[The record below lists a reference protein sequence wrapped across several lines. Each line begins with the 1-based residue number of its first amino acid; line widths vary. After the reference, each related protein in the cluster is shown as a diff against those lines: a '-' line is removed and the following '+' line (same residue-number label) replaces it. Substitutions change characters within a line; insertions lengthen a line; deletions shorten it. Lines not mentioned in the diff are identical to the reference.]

1 MDNYVIFHL
10 HTMLSNP
17 ITNIDS
23 VNNYKE
29 YVDRAKELNMKAI
42 AFSEHGNIFNWFYK
56 KKYTEENGLK
66 YIHAVE
72 AYVTNSFKK
81 KERDNYHVIL
91 IAKNYAGFKELNT
104 LVSKSFNRSNT
115 KTIDEIERFYYQ
127 PRISFDELINTS
139 DNIIITTACL
149 NGILNSNNKL
159 YKPFVDFLK
168 DKKHRCFLEIQ
179 HHNVKE
185 QKEYNLKLYEL
196 NKTIGVKLISGT
208 DTHSL
213 NDEYAEGRIVLQKA
227 KKTYFDNEEGW
238 DLNFKTYDELVQ
250 SYKNQNVLP
259 EKVYLEAIQNTN
271 LLADMVEEFE
281 IDKSYKYPEFSKTPR
296 EDIYKIIN
304 KEIND
309 RKINVTEEI
318 KQRIDYEIDT
328 YEHNKASNLLL
339 LEYDIKRWAR
349 ENNIAYG
356 DSRGSIS
363 GSYVAYLMKITNVD
377 SIKHNLS
384 FERFMNKERVSL
396 ADIDTDW
403 SYSQRDLVKRYLHE
417 NNKYYT
423 AEIITFNTIDDKGA
437 IRDVGRALEI
447 PLTKIDRITKTLE
460 ICEDKHRQ
468 QYPKLFKYVDLLKGT
483 VVSMGSHPAATICSP
498 ITLYDSIGTVT
509 LSNNDYPVS
518 CLNMKEIDDLNF
530 VKLDVLG
537 LKTIEIIA
545 KTCELAGIERLTSDN
560 VDDEDE
566 KVWQDILKSPLS
578 IFEFESSF
586 AHSYLRKVLS
596 SETIEKIRKKH
607 PNVKRIDL
615 MSIANGAIRP
625 AGDSYREALS
635 NGEFKNNGH
644 EALNDFLKNTNGFL
658 VYQEQVI
665 DFLHK
670 FCGFTMGEAD
680 IIRRGFAKKTGTE
693 RYIPKI
699 KNGFIK
705 TMQEKYNTPKEKAEE
720 IIESFLKVI
729 EDASSYLFSL
739 NHSLPYS
746 YIGYICGWLRY
757 YYPLEFLTVILN
769 VNEDNQDKTAKIL
782 DYIKDYTNIKVKPA
796 RFRYSKEKYMM
807 DKESNSIYKGISS
820 IKFCN
825 KTIAEELYN
834 LRNNQYGNFVE
845 LLYDIA
851 ENTSL
856 NMRQLDILIKLD
868 FFSEFGNA
876 RLLNG
881 IVEYFDMF
889 KQGKAKQISVDKTS
903 NNEVLNNIVKRHSR
917 LSPSGKTYMELNV
930 ISILEEIE
938 EWMKCN
944 DVADYTIVQ
953 KIKFHEEYLGYIG
966 ITTERKEDRK
976 KLIILSIR
984 PLISQYKD
992 GEAWAYAVETMSIG
1006 SGKKSKLTIWAKT
1019 FDRIPLN
1026 IYDVVYADKVD
1037 KNNKGYWYLLNYHK
1051 IKI

>member
-1 MDNYVIFHL
+1 M
-10 HTMLSNP
+10 
-17 ITNIDS
+17 
-23 VNNYKE
+23 
-29 YVDRAKELNMKAI
+29 
-42 AFSEHGNIFNWFYK
+42 
-56 KKYTEENGLK
+56 
-66 YIHAVE
+66 
-72 AYVTNSFKK
+72 
-81 KERDNYHVIL
+81 
-91 IAKNYAGFKELNT
+91 
-104 LVSKSFNRSNT
+104 
-115 KTIDEIERFYYQ
+115 
-127 PRISFDELINTS
+127 
-139 DNIIITTACL
+139 
-149 NGILNSNNKL
+149 
-159 YKPFVDFLK
+159 
-168 DKKHRCFLEIQ
+168 
-179 HHNVKE
+179 
-185 QKEYNLKLYEL
+185 
-196 NKTIGVKLISGT
+196 
-208 DTHSL
+208 
-213 NDEYAEGRIVLQKA
+213 
-227 KKTYFDNEEGW
+227 
-238 DLNFKTYDELVQ
+238 
-250 SYKNQNVLP
+250 
-259 EKVYLEAIQNTN
+259 
-271 LLADMVEEFE
+271 
-281 IDKSYKYPEFSKTPR
+281 
-296 EDIYKIIN
+296 
-304 KEIND
+304 
-309 RKINVTEEI
+309 
-318 KQRIDYEIDT
+318 
-328 YEHNKASNLLL
+328 
-339 LEYDIKRWAR
+339 
-349 ENNIAYG
+349 
-356 DSRGSIS
+356 
-363 GSYVAYLMKITNVD
+363 
-377 SIKHNLS
+377 
-384 FERFMNKERVSL
+384 
-396 ADIDTDW
+396 
-403 SYSQRDLVKRYLHE
+403 
-417 NNKYYT
+417 
-423 AEIITFNTIDDKGA
+423 
-437 IRDVGRALEI
+437 
-447 PLTKIDRITKTLE
+447 
-460 ICEDKHRQ
+460 
-468 QYPKLFKYVDLLKGT
+468 
-483 VVSMGSHPAATICSP
+483 
-498 ITLYDSIGTVT
+498 
-509 LSNNDYPVS
+509 
-518 CLNMKEIDDLNF
+518 
-530 VKLDVLG
+530 
-537 LKTIEIIA
+537 
-545 KTCELAGIERLTSDN
+545 
-560 VDDEDE
+560 
-566 KVWQDILKSPLS
+566 
-578 IFEFESSF
+578 
-586 AHSYLRKVLS
+586 
-596 SETIEKIRKKH
+596 
-607 PNVKRIDL
+607 
-615 MSIANGAIRP
+615 
-625 AGDSYREALS
+625 
-635 NGEFKNNGH
+635 
-644 EALNDFLKNTNGFL
+644 
-658 VYQEQVI
+658 
-665 DFLHK
+665 
-670 FCGFTMGEAD
+670 
-680 IIRRGFAKKTGTE
+680 KKTGTE
-693 RYIPKI
+693 QYIPKI

-851 ENTSL
+851 KNTSI

-881 IVEYFDMF
+881 MVEYFDMF
-889 KQGKAKQISVDKTS
+889 KQGKAKQISVDKIS

-984 PLISQYKD
+984 PLISQYRD